1 MVSNNL
7 LEFAAN
13 EYGFDAGTF
22 KVRQIIKWPDQEREI
37 FTFDKD
43 GKEYII
49 DFEPDYLPQR
59 RQTRAEMDFIAYLAE
74 NNISVAAPL
83 RTVDG
88 ELVVSARKIGENFNV
103 AAFEFASGL
112 QWNKDDP
119 NIWNDKLFF
128 NWGKLT
134 GDMHRLSKDYKSEN
148 KYNVPDMTDRNY
160 ENWGSYFDRLKAY
173 PKVYKATRE
182 LLGEIADLPKDRD
195 SYGLIHCDM
204 HQENFLIDG
213 DRINLFDFNDNIYGW
228 FALDIGIAL
237 FHALWWGRK
246 DKNGNDFTDIIVE
259 NFVKGYL
266 SANRLSDFWLS
277 KIPMFTKHR
286 QICCFIPWFF
296 NPEETEE
303 QHQKEWKYNIENDI
317 LFDKYD
323 LKTISDIIEEVKS

>member
-112 QWNKDDP
+112 RWNKDDP
-119 NIWNDKLFF
+119 NIW
-128 NWGKLT
+128 
-134 GDMHRLSKDYKSEN
+134 S
-148 KYNVPDMTDRNY
+148 
-160 ENWGSYFDRLKAY
+160 
-173 PKVYKATRE
+173 
-182 LLGEIADLPKDRD
+182 
-195 SYGLIHCDM
+195 
-204 HQENFLIDG
+204 
-213 DRINLFDFNDNIYGW
+213 DFNFGS
-228 FALDIGIAL
+228 G
-237 FHALWWGRK
+237 
-246 DKNGNDFTDIIVE
+246 
-259 NFVKGYL
+259 
-266 SANRLSDFWLS
+266 
-277 KIPMFTKHR
+277 
-286 QICCFIPWFF
+286 
-296 NPEETEE
+296 
-303 QHQKEWKYNIENDI
+303 
-317 LFDKYD
+317 
-323 LKTISDIIEEVKS
+323 